1 MWGEKG
7 FLVAQKVE
15 NLSAIGLEDCLEKG
29 MAIHSSVLTWRI
41 LWTEEPSR
49 LEPMGH
55 KETDMTE

>member
-15 NLSAIGLEDCLEKG
+15 NLSAIGLEDRLEKG